1 MDEYDKLLTEIVGIM
16 GDPFEREEPLS
27 MIDRCRLLYAIE
39 KINKLG
45 IFSPLPVPALLPKL

>member
-27 MIDRCRLLYAIE
+27 MIERCRLRYTIE
-39 KINKLG
+39 KINKIGL
-45 IFSPLPVPALLPKL
+45 FTPLPVPSLLPKL

>member
-1 MDEYDKLLTEIVGIM
+1 MDEYDKLLSEINSIL

-27 MIDRCRLLYAIE
+27 MIERCRLRYTIE

-45 IFSPLPVPALLPKL
+45 LFTPLPVPALLPKL